1 MSALNRW
8 SICTLVVLLLSSV
21 AAASTESADTDEN
34 ESSYFNDTV
43 LLKSVMALYGSTIRD
58 RLYMNRAQVRDL
70 INFGK
75 NSTRNVFMRLMQRR
89 LRLTPWGNKLNCE
102 TVDTLLNDTTLT
114 DRGNGINGTEEL
126 SYLLPRLLF
135 AMQNP
140 NCYVQKSAN
149 GSNSDYTTWLYTL
162 LAVLV
167 MKICA
172 LAGILTFPCMS
183 ATVYTMALSF
193 LVPLAIS
200 SLMGSTLF
208 IFMPEILN
216 LPNIP
221 HYDENFGDP
230 IMKMLTV
237 GGGIYLF
244 YLIEKLLRLLMEHK
258 EKKFY
263 NSSVLNRSYSLNAAQ
278 DSVTVKPSRKIST
291 TMAGDISSFPRQVIE
306 TMRDSRIELSMTDS
320 ATSVKPEDATQQ
332 QIAPI
337 AWIAIMGDCIRNF
350 IDGIAIGAAFS
361 ISPLVGVSLTL
372 AFIFEE
378 IPTELGDVAILLS
391 AGMTICR
398 ATMYHFFA
406 AIFAFVGGALGI
418 LLGDL
423 GQSQIWIFSVS
434 AGAFLYIALVDLM
447 PEMNHALE
455 SDKAK
460 GIGRLKIFLLQNFG
474 LILGFAVTSLLG
486 IYKEALHFEFGDDAG
501 H

>member
-43 LLKSVMALYGSTIRD
+43 LLESVMALYGSTIRD

-89 LRLTPWGNKLNCE
+89 LRLTPWGNKLKCE

-167 MKICA
+167 MKVCA

-244 YLIEKLLRLLMEHK
+244 YLIEKLLRMLMEHK

-350 IDGIAIGAAFS
+350 ID
-361 ISPLVGVSLTL
+361 
-372 AFIFEE
+372 
-378 IPTELGDVAILLS
+378 GDVAILLS